1 MSHTRAERIAR
12 DKAARQRR
20 RARKE
25 CRFLCTLR
33 RYARL
38 HRLRKQRK
46 RRNRKHS
53 H

>member
-1 MSHTRAERIAR
+1 MSNSRAERIAR
-12 DKAARQRR
+12 DIAARQRR

-33 RYARL
+33 KYARL
-38 HRLRKQRK
+38 HRLRKQRNK
-46 RRNRKHS
+46 RKHKHS